1 MLYIDYGL
9 SYILSIIIFHF
20 IYFYYFL
27 TFMLN
32 TYKDVKYQNQT
43 TINIFIDTIQFNTH
57 SVHSIP
63 FNQTM

>member
-32 TYKDVKYQNQT
+32 TYKDVQYQNHT

-57 SVHSIP
+57 SLNSIP